1 MDLSKFKDLYI
12 TEAEDHLQK
21 LNDNLLKVE
30 KQPGNQKLL
39 DELMRS
45 AHSLKGSSAT
55 MGYQKMAFL
64 THVLE
69 DVFDYARSD
78 VLELNKKIINE
89 LFKAFDALERAVKK
103 IKKDGKE
110 TNLTATTNKIKKIT
124 GVETEGVGK
133 SKRTASG
140 KPVFTKGSNSKKSKD
155 SKENKKSEK
164 KGGATELEE
173 EEVREAVESAEVSHI
188 KVPVERL
195 DKLMGL
201 MEELLIDKMK
211 LQILQRANPEIR
223 EVVEHLNRLVSDI
236 QYQVMQSRLV
246 PVEQIFARFPRMV
259 RDLSQKE
266 KKQIEFEISSG
277 GLELDRTII
286 DGLAQPLV
294 HLLRNAIDHGISQK
308 GTIDLLARREK
319 DYALIMV
326 TNRGE
331 SINWESVIQ
340 SAIDRKIVTAAEGQ
354 KLFARLKEN
363 PIFVDRD
370 IKNLLFN
377 PRLSTK
383 KKVTETSGRGV
394 GLSVVKKFTNQ
405 LGGRVIVQSPLVNT
419 RSQDKEKIATS
430 DGASFTMEL
439 PLSLAIIKALLVKAD
454 GSQFAIPFSSI
465 ERTVRI
471 PRDKIKSL
479 GDQDVAI
486 VDGREVPLARL
497 HNIFRLVDK
506 MATQKTVTEKE
517 AEPAPYKS
525 HDLAVLVRRGQD
537 TAGVVVDDLLGEE
550 EITVKPLPSILRRA
564 KGFSGSTILGDGRT
578 ILILDTVGLL
588 EDTRKLLRM

>member
-1 MDLSKFKDLYI
+1 
-12 TEAEDHLQK
+12 
-21 LNDNLLKVE
+21 
-30 KQPGNQKLL
+30 
-39 DELMRS
+39 MRS

>member
-1 MDLSKFKDLYI
+1 
-12 TEAEDHLQK
+12 
-21 LNDNLLKVE
+21 
-30 KQPGNQKLL
+30 
-39 DELMRS
+39 
-45 AHSLKGSSAT
+45 
-55 MGYQKMAFL
+55 
-64 THVLE
+64 
-69 DVFDYARSD
+69 
-78 VLELNKKIINE
+78 
-89 LFKAFDALERAVKK
+89 
-103 IKKDGKE
+103 
-110 TNLTATTNKIKKIT
+110 
-124 GVETEGVGK
+124 
-133 SKRTASG
+133 
-140 KPVFTKGSNSKKSKD
+140 
-155 SKENKKSEK
+155 
-164 KGGATELEE
+164 
-173 EEVREAVESAEVSHI
+173 
-188 KVPVERL
+188 
-195 DKLMGL
+195 
-201 MEELLIDKMK
+201 
-211 LQILQRANPEIR
+211 
-223 EVVEHLNRLVSDI
+223 
-236 QYQVMQSRLV
+236 
-246 PVEQIFARFPRMV
+246 
-259 RDLSQKE
+259 
-266 KKQIEFEISSG
+266 
-277 GLELDRTII
+277 
-286 DGLAQPLV
+286 LV